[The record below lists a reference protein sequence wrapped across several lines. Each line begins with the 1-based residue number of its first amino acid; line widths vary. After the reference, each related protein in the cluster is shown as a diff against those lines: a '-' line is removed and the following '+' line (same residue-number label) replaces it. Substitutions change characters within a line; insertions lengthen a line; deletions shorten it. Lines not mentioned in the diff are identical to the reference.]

1 MADSTIDQTENK
13 TLKVLMKEDA
23 MAQCISKL
31 PLNEVMMFALTNIKN
46 TSTEGGYAVHH
57 SNAPVSDFGM
67 PHPGESHGS
76 CHVNPLA
83 APFPLL
89 FLYGIGGIEEEQK
102 NPGILTMADLKQA
115 EKKEANKLPISNPCV
130 RLFMKHV
137 FASSGRVMGSDPSCA
152 AYQGKIWGSCLTL
165 RGPAA
170 WLTINPC
177 DLHDPIAQV
186 LVGEEINMNAFN
198 SIYFACAQFFL
209 SFVPSPSPVVSCL
222 NGHSLSMTVA
232 TPA

>member
-13 TLKVLMKEDA
+13 TL
-23 MAQCISKL
+23 
-31 PLNEVMMFALTNIKN
+31 
-46 TSTEGGYAVHH
+46 
-57 SNAPVSDFGM
+57 
-67 PHPGESHGS
+67 
-76 CHVNPLA
+76 
-83 APFPLL
+83 
-89 FLYGIGGIEEEQK
+89 
-102 NPGILTMADLKQA
+102 NPGILTIADLKQA
-115 EKKEANKLPISNPCV
+115 EKKEAKKLPISNPCV
-130 RLFMKHV
+130 HLFVKHV
-137 FASSGRVMGSDPSCA
+137 FASSGRVMGSDRSCA

-186 LVGEEINMNAFN
+186 LVGEEINMNEFN

-222 NGHSLSMTVA
+222 NGHSLSMMVA